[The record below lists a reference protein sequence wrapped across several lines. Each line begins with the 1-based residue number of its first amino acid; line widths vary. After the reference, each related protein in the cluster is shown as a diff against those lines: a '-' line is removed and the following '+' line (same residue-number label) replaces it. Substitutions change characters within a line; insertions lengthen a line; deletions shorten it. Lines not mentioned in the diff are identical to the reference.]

1 MWFRGLDILK
11 TIDNLAKAFVGE
23 SQARNR
29 YTFYAK
35 VATKESLFQIADIFL
50 ETAEQE
56 REHAKQLFVLIN
68 TLKKK
73 YNITKNIVILAEVP
87 TIYGNTADNLKAS
100 IEGENHEYTSMYP
113 EFADVAEKEGFKDIA
128 KRLRAIAV
136 AEKHHEERYKKLLK
150 ELKGKTLLKKKK
162 EVVWICSKCGYM
174 HKGKEPPK
182 VCPSCGH
189 PSEYFRMRNENY

>member
-1 MWFRGLDILK
+1 MK
-11 TIDNLAKAFVGE
+11 TIENLCKAFVGE

-29 YTFYAK
+29 YTFYSKIAF
-35 VATKESLFQIADIFL
+35 KENLIQISEIFT

-68 TLKKK
+68 QLKKK
-73 YNITKNIVILAEVP
+73 YNIKKKLIIEAEIP
-87 TIYGNTADNLKAS
+87 TVFGNTADNLKAA

-113 EFADVAEKEGFKDIA
+113 EFADVAEKEGLKDIA
-128 KRLRAIAV
+128 KKLRAIAV

-150 ELKGKTLLKKKK
+150 ELKGKTLFKKKK
-162 EVVWICSKCGYM
+162 EIVWICSKCGYM

-182 VCPSCGH
+182 ECPSCGH
-189 PSEYFRMRNENY
+189 PTEYFRVQNENY

>member
-1 MWFRGLDILK
+1 MK
-11 TIDNLAKAFVGE
+11 TIDNLCKAFVGE

-29 YTFYAK
+29 YTFYSK
-35 VATKESLFQIADIFL
+35 VAFKENLIQISELFL

-68 TLKKK
+68 QLKKK
-73 YNITKNIVILAEVP
+73 YNIKKKLIIEAEVP
-87 TIYGNTADNLKAS
+87 TVYGNTADNLKAA

-113 EFADVAEKEGFKDIA
+113 EFAELAEKEGLKDIA
-128 KRLRAIAV
+128 KKLRAIAV
-136 AEKHHEERYKKLLK
+136 AEMHHEQRYKKLLK

-162 EVVWICSKCGYM
+162 EIVWICSKCGYM

-182 VCPSCGH
+182 ECPSCGH
-189 PSEYFRMRNENY
+189 PPEYFRVQNENY